1 MAFDKDKTTQLLVT
15 KFNTIATEASASNP
29 ATKIVA
35 EAIADAIQKALADAE
50 VVGTATVDNV
60 YPAEL
65 RVHILEY
72 CSGKR
77 C

>member
-60 YPAEL
+60 QGTSKGT
-65 RVHILEY
+65 I
-72 CSGKR
+72 K
-77 C
+77 

>member
-1 MAFDKDKTTQLLVT
+1 MAFDKDKTTQLLVA

-29 ATKIVA
+29 ATKLVA

-60 YPAEL
+60 QGT
-65 RVHILEY
+65 IK
-72 CSGKR
+72 GTIK
-77 C
+77 

>member
-15 KFNTIATEASASNP
+15 KFNTIATEVSASNP

-60 YPAEL
+60 QGT
-65 RVHILEY
+65 IK
-72 CSGKR
+72 GTIK
-77 C
+77 

>member
-1 MAFDKDKTTQLLVT
+1 MAFDKDKTTQLLVA

-60 YPAEL
+60 QGT
-65 RVHILEY
+65 IK
-72 CSGKR
+72 GTIK
-77 C
+77 

>member
-15 KFNTIATEASASNP
+15 KFSTIATEASASNP

-60 YPAEL
+60 QGT
-65 RVHILEY
+65 IK
-72 CSGKR
+72 GTIK
-77 C
+77 

>member
-1 MAFDKDKTTQLLVT
+1 MAFDKDKTTQLLVA

-60 YPAEL
+60 QGT
-65 RVHILEY
+65 IK
-72 CSGKR
+72 GIIK
-77 C
+77 

>member
-1 MAFDKDKTTQLLVT
+1 MAFDKEQTTQLLVQR
-15 KFNTIATEASASNP
+15 FGTIETEASASNP

-60 YPAEL
+60 QGT
-65 RVHILEY
+65 IK
-72 CSGKR
+72 GTIK
-77 C
+77 

>member
-1 MAFDKDKTTQLLVT
+1 MAFDKDKTTQLLVQR
-15 KFNTIATEASASNP
+15 FGTIETEASASNP

-60 YPAEL
+60 QGT
-65 RVHILEY
+65 IK
-72 CSGKR
+72 GTIK
-77 C
+77 

>member
-29 ATKIVA
+29 ATSIVA
-35 EAIADAIQKALADAE
+35 EDIADAIQKALADAE

-60 YPAEL
+60 QGT
-65 RVHILEY
+65 IK
-72 CSGKR
+72 GTIK
-77 C
+77 

>member
-1 MAFDKDKTTQLLVT
+1 MAFDKEKTTQLLVT
-15 KFNTIATEASASNP
+15 KFNTIATEASTSNP

-60 YPAEL
+60 QGT
-65 RVHILEY
+65 IK
-72 CSGKR
+72 GTIK
-77 C
+77 

>member
-50 VVGTATVDNV
+50 VVGTATVDKV
-60 YPAEL
+60 QGT
-65 RVHILEY
+65 IK
-72 CSGKR
+72 GTIK
-77 C
+77 